1 MSWHKK
7 GFLILLPI
15 LLLGMG
21 VLIFFANDEAVET
34 VKRKVAEIQKQEY
47 IPNQNLTIESRMV
60 VSARD
65 SIYQDFREK
74 FRFHYQTIGVASFP
88 DR

>member
-34 VKRKVAEIQKQEY
+34 VKRKVAGIQKQE
-47 IPNQNLTIESRMV
+47 
-60 VSARD
+60 
-65 SIYQDFREK
+65 
-74 FRFHYQTIGVASFP
+74 
-88 DR
+88 